1 MEKYTPAMQHYLRVK
16 SEHPGSLL
24 FYQMGDFYELFFDDA
39 EEAARLLDITLTSR
53 SLSSSGK
60 PIPMAGVPVHS
71 AESYIAR
78 LVRKERSVVI
88 CNQIGDAKSGR
99 GPVRREV
106 ARVVTPGT
114 LTDETL
120 LQDRRENLVAGIYR
134 GEHAYGLA
142 VLELSAGR
150 FTLRECR
157 DKAALDSELERLKP
171 AEILVS
177 EEHADDY
184 TPPSAGAPAGG
195 CAQPPWHFEYENCR
209 RDLCEQLGVRD
220 LSGFGCEDMRAGICA
235 AGALLR
241 YVRDTQQ
248 SALPHLSVITA
259 ERERD
264 YIEMDA
270 ISRSCLEIDRSIS
283 GHEDHTLIA
292 VHDHAMSAMGSRC
305 LRRWFGQPLTDRA
318 RIEARHEAI
327 GWLLDKGDLDE
338 LRARL
343 AKINDIER
351 IASRLALMSAR
362 PRDLIGLRDTLEHL
376 PQIRAQA
383 QAADAPLLSQLCE
396 QLAAQPQLLDQLRR
410 AVVEEPPATV
420 RDGGVIAA
428 GYDAQLDEL
437 RELTDGDDRY
447 LLDLEN
453 TEKKRTGI
461 ANLRIAYNKVLGYY
475 IEVPKSQ
482 AGRAPGDYRRTQTL
496 KNAERFT
503 LPELRQFESRV
514 ITARE
519 RSLARE
525 KEVYRALLESL
536 LPHLPRLKSC
546 SQALAEI
553 DTLAALAWCARRY
566 NYSRPYFTDTGRT
579 GIAVSGGRHP
589 VVERFIE
596 HDFVPNDLTLDD
608 SRRMLIITG
617 PNMGGKSTYMRQT
630 ALIVL
635 LAHIGGWVPADKA
648 EIGVIDRI
656 FTRIGAF
663 DDIASGRST
672 FMVEMTEAANILNNA
687 TDKSLVLMDEIG
699 RGTST
704 FDGLSLAWACASHL
718 ARATRSLTLFAT
730 HYFELTALAELHGE
744 LHNVHIDAVEHD
756 EKIVFLH
763 KVKEGAA
770 SKSYGLQVARL
781 AGIPPRVIGLARE
794 KLAQMEARERS
805 LPPASAQMPLE
816 LPSED
821 TAPPPPDE
829 LRRELDA
836 IEPDRITPRDAL
848 EAIYR
853 LKKLSR
859 RGAEPRD

>member
-24 FYQMGDFYELFFDDA
+24 FYQMGDFYELFYDDA

-78 LVRKERSVVI
+78 LVRKGRSVVI
-88 CNQIGDAKSGR
+88 CNQVGDAKSGR
-99 GPVRREV
+99 GPVKRQV
-106 ARVVTPGT
+106 AQVVTPGT

-120 LQDRRENLVAGIYR
+120 LQDRRENLLAGIYR

-184 TPPSAGAPAGG
+184 TPPSVDAPASG
-195 CAQPPWHFEYENCR
+195 CAQPPWHFEFENCHR
-209 RDLCEQLGVRD
+209 ELCEQLGTRD

-248 SALPHLSVITA
+248 SALPHLRAITA

-270 ISRSCLEIDRSIS
+270 ISRGCLEIDRSIS
-283 GHEDHTLIA
+283 GHDEHTLVA

-318 RIEARHEAI
+318 RIEARHEAV

-338 LRARL
+338 LRAVL
-343 AKINDIER
+343 GKINDIER

-376 PQIRAQA
+376 PQIRSQVE
-383 QAADAPLLSQLCE
+383 AADAPLLSQLCE
-396 QLAAQPQLLDQLRR
+396 QLAAQPQLLDELRR

-437 RELTDGDDRY
+437 RELTGGADRH

-453 TEKKRTGI
+453 TEKERTGI
-461 ANLRIAYNKVLGYY
+461 ANLRIAYNKVHGYY

-482 AGRAPGDYRRTQTL
+482 GGQVPEDYRRTQTL

-536 LPHLPRLKSC
+536 LPRLPQLKSC
-546 SQALAEI
+546 SQALASL

-566 NYSRPYFTDTGRT
+566 DYKRPHFTGGA
-579 GIAVSGGRHP
+579 GIAIRGGRHP

-596 HDFVPNDLTLDD
+596 QDFVPNDLVLDD
-608 SRRMLIITG
+608 ARRMLIITG

-635 LAHIGGWVPADKA
+635 LAHIGAWVPADKA

-718 ARATRSLTLFAT
+718 VRATRSLTLFAT

-770 SKSYGLQVARL
+770 SRSYGLQVARL
-781 AGIPPRVIGLARE
+781 AGIPPGVIELARE

-805 LPPASAQMPLE
+805 LPAPSAQMPLE
-816 LPSED
+816 LPPE
-821 TAPPPPDE
+821 APQGAAPPPDE
-829 LRRELDA
+829 LRRELDG
-836 IEPDRITPRDAL
+836 IEPDRMTPRDAL
-848 EAIYR
+848 EVIYR
-853 LKKLSR
+853 LKKLSG
-859 RGAEPRD
+859 RGAEPRG

>member
-1 MEKYTPAMQHYLRVK
+1 MEKYTPSMQRYLQIK
-16 SEHPGSLL
+16 SEHPDLLL
-24 FYQMGDFYELFFDDA
+24 FYQMGDFYELFYDDA
-39 EEAARLLDITLTSR
+39 EKVARLLDITLTSR

-71 AESYIAR
+71 AESHVAR
-78 LVRKERSVVI
+78 LVRKGQSVVI
-88 CNQIGDAKSGR
+88 CDQVGDAKTSR
-99 GPVRREV
+99 GPIERKVTQI
-106 ARVVTPGT
+106 VTPGT
-114 LTDETL
+114 LTEETL
-120 LQDRRENLVAGIYR
+120 LQDRRENLLAGIYR
-134 GEHAYGLA
+134 GENAYGLA

-157 DKAALDSELERLKP
+157 DKAALDSELERLRP

-177 EEHADDY
+177 EEHADEYGHDE
-184 TPPSAGAPAGG
+184 PLSVDG
-195 CAQPPWHFEYENCR
+195 CRQPPWHFEFENCHR
-209 RDLCEQLGVRD
+209 ELCEQMGTRD

-241 YVRDTQQ
+241 YVRDTQK
-248 SALPHLSVITA
+248 SALPHLRGITA

-283 GHEDHTLIA
+283 GHEEHTLIA

-305 LRRWFGQPLTDRA
+305 LRRWFGQPLRDHA

-327 GWLLDKGDLDE
+327 AWLLDEGDLE
-338 LRARL
+338 TLREHL
-343 AKINDIER
+343 GKINDTER

-362 PRDLIGLRDTLEHL
+362 PRDLIGLRDTLERL
-376 PQIRAQA
+376 PQIKSQIE
-383 QAADAPLLSQLCE
+383 AAGAPLLSQIRE
-396 QLAAQPQLLDQLRR
+396 QLTEQPELLDELRR
-410 AVVEEPPATV
+410 AVVEEPPVTV
-420 RDGGVIAA
+420 RDGGVIAQ

-437 RELTDGDDRY
+437 RGLTGNADQY
-447 LLDLEN
+447 LLDLES

-461 ANLRIAYNKVLGYY
+461 ANLRVAYNKIHGYY

-482 AGRAPGDYRRTQTL
+482 GDQVPEEYRRTQTL
-496 KNAERFT
+496 KNVERFT

-525 KEVYRALLESL
+525 KAVYRGLLESFVER
-536 LPHLPRLKSC
+536 LPRLKQC
-546 SQALAEI
+546 SQALAAL

-566 NYSRPYFTDTGRT
+566 DYNRPCFTDRP
-579 GIAVSGGRHP
+579 GIAIAGGRHP

-596 HDFVPNDLTLDD
+596 HDFVPNDLVLDD

-635 LAHIGGWVPADKA
+635 LAHIGAYVPAEKA

-718 ARATRSLTLFAT
+718 VGATRSLTLFAT
-730 HYFELTALAELHGE
+730 HYFELTTLTELHDQ
-744 LHNVHIDAVEHD
+744 LHNVHIDAVEHN

-781 AGIPPRVIGLARE
+781 AGIPARVIELAHE
-794 KLAQMEARERS
+794 KLKQMEVQERA
-805 LPPASAQMPLE
+805 LSAQSGQMPLD
-816 LPSED
+816 LPATTAD
-821 TAPPPPDE
+821 TTTPDD
-829 LRRELDA
+829 LRSELDD
-836 IEPDRITPRDAL
+836 IQPDRLTPRDAL
-848 EAIYR
+848 EVLYR
-853 LKKLSR
+853 LKELSKR
-859 RGAEPRD
+859 PP